1 MLLQISKAYL
11 QCVNW
16 LSETNVNAALF
27 KFRSLYRVQ
36 FLAGHDR
43 AVEKQEYVIA
53 VDVVSIKKGSTK
65 CTPNNAPILASL

>member
-1 MLLQISKAYL
+1 MQPCSNLGA
-11 QCVNW
+11 
-16 LSETNVNAALF
+16 
-27 KFRSLYRVQ
+27 YRVQ

-65 CTPNNAPILASL
+65 CTPNNAPIHSMSLLKLRREKATTAMIVSE